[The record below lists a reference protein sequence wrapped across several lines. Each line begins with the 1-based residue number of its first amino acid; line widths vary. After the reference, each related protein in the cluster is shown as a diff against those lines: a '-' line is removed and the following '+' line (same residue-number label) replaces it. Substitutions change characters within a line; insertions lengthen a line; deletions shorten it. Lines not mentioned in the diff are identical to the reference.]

1 MRNSD
6 SDPSNPTPG
15 SRRGSD
21 GTGAAPSPQVACL
34 IGGAG
39 PQAGRILALSRM
51 VSVIGS
57 DPGAD
62 VNIPDPSI
70 DARHARI
77 IRDDQG
83 FIIEDLG
90 SANGTFVDSQQIMRA
105 RLRDRGSIAFG
116 AIDFTFLADINDL
129 SMPTSTALVP
139 RAQSQREQ
147 HRPPQLNAMPD
158 NGATSAPR
166 PAHAAEPDAAA
177 SFADLVRKIIVL
189 LRFLRR
195 YATLI
200 LLSVLAGLTVGAI
213 SVPLLPEAPTA
224 MCEIKLDPSTKENPV
239 DSHGSEQQRDIFFGT
254 AAKTLTS
261 PKLVEAT
268 LKKAGIVRP
277 PESMSIVLASRITV
291 EPIGANL
298 FSVSYHETRQQ
309 DTPEGATGFLSLHIK
324 NYVSSEID
332 KALHKLSAEVEF
344 LRKRHADVTA
354 ELETIAKDESLFKEK
369 HTRALPEQASGTVN
383 SRFEL
388 ESRKTLVSAEV
399 RRINGELESA
409 RRLLAGDASLGTGR
423 VQDTQRYR
431 DNVGDLNRKITE
443 GRAQGLADEHPTI
456 RAFLEER
463 RRIEQLISQ
472 QLTAPSTD
480 FERQTNAEHQRLS
493 QRIVTLEA
501 QKAAAEGEL
510 HDTQR
515 GIGSAISITTAM
527 PAVARTLDDLEHR
540 KKNTETLADEL
551 FSKLRKQEL
560 GLEIERV
567 HATSRFEII
576 AEPQLLPLSI
586 KKLLAKRIG
595 LALAGMLAMCT
606 AFIVIREAW
615 LVSRRMANEAA
626 AEEEYAD

>member
-6 SDPSNPTPG
+6 PDPSNPTSG
-15 SRRGSD
+15 SRRGPA
-21 GTGAAPSPQVACL
+21 GPAAPPSPQVACL

-57 DPGAD
+57 DPGVD

-70 DARHARI
+70 DSRHARI

-83 FIIEDLG
+83 FLIEDLG

-129 SMPTSTALVP
+129 SLPTSTALVP
-139 RAQSQREQ
+139 TATSYREPP
-147 HRPPQLNAMPD
+147 RPALLNAMADSGVSSPPR
-158 NGATSAPR
+158 SAVI
-166 PAHAAEPDAAA
+166 AEPDTAA
-177 SFADLVRKIIVL
+177 SFAELVRKIIVL

-200 LLSVLAGLTVGAI
+200 VSAVLAGIVVGVV
-213 SVPLLPEAPTA
+213 SVLLLPEAPTA
-224 MCEIKLDPSTKENPV
+224 TCEIKLDPSTMENPL
-239 DSHGSEQQRDIFFGT
+239 DPGSSEQQRDIFFGT

-268 LKKAGIVRP
+268 LKKAGIARP

-298 FSVSYHETRQQ
+298 FNVSYHESRRQ
-309 DTPEGATGFLSLHIK
+309 DTPEGATGFLTLHIE

-332 KALHKLSAEVEF
+332 KALHKLSSDVEF

-354 ELETIAKDESLFKEK
+354 EHELISKDESQFKEK
-369 HTRALPEQASGTVN
+369 HTRALPEQAPGTVN

-388 ESRKTLVSAEV
+388 ESRKTVVSAEV

-409 RRLLAGDASLGTGR
+409 RRLVAGDASLGTGR
-423 VQDTQRYR
+423 VQETQRYR
-431 DNVGDLNRKITE
+431 DNVADLNRKITE
-443 GRAQGLADEHPTI
+443 ARAQGLADEHPTI

-480 FERQTNAEHQRLS
+480 FERQTNADHQRLS

-510 HDTQR
+510 HDTKK
-515 GIGSAISITTAM
+515 GIGSAISGLNEM
-527 PAVARTLDDLEHR
+527 PAVARKLAELEHR
-540 KKNTETLADEL
+540 KKNRETLADQLFLEL
-551 FSKLRKQEL
+551 RTQEL
-560 GLEIERV
+560 QLDRERV
-567 HATSRFEII
+567 NATSRFEII
-576 AEPQLLPLSI
+576 SEPQLLPFSI
-586 KKLLAKRIG
+586 RQLLAKRIG
-595 LALAGMLAMCT
+595 IALTAMLAMCG
-606 AFIVIREAW
+606 AFILIREAW
-615 LVSRRMANEAA
+615 LVSKRISKEAPA
-626 AEEEYAD
+626 DEEYPD

>member
-1 MRNSD
+1 
-6 SDPSNPTPG
+6 
-15 SRRGSD
+15 
-21 GTGAAPSPQVACL
+21 
-34 IGGAG
+34 
-39 PQAGRILALSRM
+39 M

-62 VNIPDPSI
+62 VHIPDPSI
-70 DARHARI
+70 ESRHARI

-83 FIIEDLG
+83 FLIEDLG
-90 SANGTFVDSQQIMRA
+90 SANGTFVDSQQVMRA

-129 SMPTSTALVP
+129 SLPTSTALVP
-139 RAQSQREQ
+139 RTQSHREPP
-147 HRPPQLNAMPD
+147 RPRQLNAMSD
-158 NGATSAPR
+158 NGATPAPR
-166 PAHAAEPDAAA
+166 PAYAAEPDAAA

-195 YATLI
+195 YATFI
-200 LLSVLAGLTVGAI
+200 LSAVLAGLAVGAM

-224 MCEIKLDPSTKENPV
+224 TCEIKLDPSTKENPV
-239 DSHGSEQQRDIFFGT
+239 DARNSEQQRNIFFDT

-261 PKLVEAT
+261 PKMVEAT
-268 LKKAGIVRP
+268 LKKVGITRP

-291 EPIGANL
+291 EPIGADL
-298 FSVSYHETRQQ
+298 FNVSYHETRQQ
-309 DTPEGATGFLSLHIK
+309 DTPEGATGFLSMHIK
-324 NYVSSEID
+324 TYVSSEID
-332 KALHKLSAEVEF
+332 RALHKLSAEVDF

-354 ELETIAKDESLFKEK
+354 EHQAISKDESQFKEK
-369 HTRALPEQASGTVN
+369 HTRALPEQGPGTVN

-409 RRLLAGDASLGTGR
+409 RRLLTGDASLGTGR

-431 DNVGDLNRKITE
+431 DNVAELNRKITE
-443 GRAQGLADEHPTI
+443 ARAQGLADEHPTI

-463 RRIEQLISQ
+463 RRLEQLISQ

-480 FERQTNAEHQRLS
+480 FERQTNADHQRLS

-510 HDTQR
+510 NDTRR
-515 GIGSAISITTAM
+515 GIGSAISISTEM
-527 PAVARTLDDLEHR
+527 PAVARTLADLEHR
-540 KKNTETLADEL
+540 KKNRETLADQLFIEL
-551 FSKLRKQEL
+551 RTQEL
-560 GLEIERV
+560 QLDLERV
-567 HATSRFEII
+567 NATSRFEII
-576 AEPQLLPLSI
+576 AEPHLLPFSI

-595 LALAGMLAMCT
+595 FALAGMLAMCA

-615 LVSRRMANEAA
+615 LVSKRISAEAS
-626 AEEEYAD
+626 ADEAYSD